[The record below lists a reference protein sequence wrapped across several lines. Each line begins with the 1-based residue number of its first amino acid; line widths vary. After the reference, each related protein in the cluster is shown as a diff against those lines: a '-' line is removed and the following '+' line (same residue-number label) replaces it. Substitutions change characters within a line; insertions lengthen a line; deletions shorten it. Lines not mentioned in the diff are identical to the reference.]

1 MALKAIGMYRQT
13 TPLIFVKLEMI
24 EEWLSGQVF
33 CFLFLNLRT
42 LLYQLHEEF
51 GYRVGVW
58 FTERSSRLLLL
69 SFPSTIQGVALL
81 RCMRIIRKQPVR
93 LGILEIK
100 KKKEA

>member
-1 MALKAIGMYRQT
+1 MYWQT

-51 GYRVGVW
+51 GYRVGV
-58 FTERSSRLLLL
+58 
-69 SFPSTIQGVALL
+69 
-81 RCMRIIRKQPVR
+81 
-93 LGILEIK
+93 
-100 KKKEA
+100 